1 MEKIRLE
8 IIGMSYSQSQSG
20 AYALILGEK
29 DGRRRLPIIIGGF
42 EAQAIAIEL
51 EKIKTP
57 RPLTHDL
64 FKSFAD
70 AFEIELKEIIINK
83 FQEGVFYAQLVCSNG
98 TNNEVVDARTSDA
111 IALALRFNCPIFTYE
126 EIMSAAAILVEE
138 ETDDGVR
145 YNDVRD
151 VGTDILPAVM
161 NRKHPLPFVRDACI
175 CELDAE
181 RLFVCAFVKTAPDK
195 VVDFERNTE
204 QLVGKLVENEFGHKL
219 VLLCEFIFEQEH
231 NLFLAVPVKVTT

>member
-29 DGRRRLPIIIGGF
+29 NGKRRLPIIIGGF

-70 AFEIELKEIIINK
+70 VYKIVVSEIIINK
-83 FQEGVFYAQLVCSNG
+83 FHEGVFYARLVCSLDG
-98 TNNEVVDARTSDA
+98 NEQEVDSRTSDA
-111 IALALRFNCPIFTYE
+111 IAIALRFNCPIYTYE
-126 EIMSAAAILVEE
+126 NIMVAAGIVMDEESEVTGTPAAGDEDLTSDPEEYTSFSLAELNSMLQLAI
-138 ETDDGVR
+138 
-145 YNDVRD
+145 
-151 VGTDILPAVM
+151 
-161 NRKHPLPFVRDACI
+161 
-175 CELDAE
+175 
-181 RLFVCAFVKTAPDK
+181 
-195 VVDFERNTE
+195 
-204 QLVGKLVENEFGHKL
+204 ENEEYEKASRIRD
-219 VLLCEFIFEQEH
+219 EI
-231 NLFLAVPVKVTT
+231 KKRKRD